1 MFRIREEILKKQQ
14 EQRQMRGTS
23 SSQSNQ
29 ISTEGEQL
37 TNNGMMNI
45 LVFKVLFDEHLY
57 YYLLLSDPMGMS
69 LQGSAASHQ
78 YISSKVEL
86 ELLKDT
92 DRCVIWEG
100 DLLWKEMTEMTEYS
114 IRCSVTSEKD
124 ADGIQKVS
132 SDNWPKKLIMQ
143 FFPKA
148 LLSTIGGSFFKD
160 SKSVLFHPEKSG
172 TLEKL
177 ARNMEHGF
185 AGCVHFVGIKNC
197 LIKVIKGQFTYMH
210 NYLISSLL
218 ACENA

>member
-1 MFRIREEILKKQQ
+1 MFKSQQ
-14 EQRQMRGTS
+14 QQPHTQQQQQQR
-23 SSQSNQ
+23 
-29 ISTEGEQL
+29 
-37 TNNGMMNI
+37 
-45 LVFKVLFDEHLY
+45 D
-57 YYLLLSDPMGMS
+57 
-69 LQGSAASHQ
+69 
-78 YISSKVEL
+78 
-86 ELLKDT
+86 
-92 DRCVIWEG
+92 VIWEG
-100 DLLWKEMTEMTEYS
+100 QLHWKDTTTKVKTRDEMAECS
-114 IRCSVTSEKD
+114 IRCSVTSDKD
-124 ADGIQKVS
+124 ADGVQKVS

-160 SKSVLFHPEKSG
+160 SKSVLLRPEKSG

-185 AGCVHFVGIKNC
+185 AGCVHFVGTKNC